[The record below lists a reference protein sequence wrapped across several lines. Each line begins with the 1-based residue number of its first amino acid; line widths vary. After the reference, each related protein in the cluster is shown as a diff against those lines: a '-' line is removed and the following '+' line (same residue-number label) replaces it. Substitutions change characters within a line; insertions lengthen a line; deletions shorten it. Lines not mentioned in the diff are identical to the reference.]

1 MPRAADCPPI
11 HSRKLPVR
19 ILFLDFDGVLHSSR
33 AELDGKYFRW
43 LPALV
48 KLLAN
53 FPDVKIVVHSTWRY
67 DHTDSEL
74 RELLGE
80 LGERF
85 VGSAPRGPREQVIQ
99 MVLQAN
105 KGKFTDYLV
114 LDDAPHEFPE
124 GKLNTLF
131 INGIQGLG
139 SVSQQLGLLTWLLK
153 TAPPKEA

>member
-1 MPRAADCPPI
+1 MR
-11 HSRKLPVR
+11 L
-19 ILFLDFDGVLHSSR
+19 LFLDFDGVLHSSR

-43 LPALV
+43 LPALE
-48 KLLAN
+48 KLLVN

-67 DHTDSEL
+67 DHTDDEL
-74 RELLGE
+74 RQLLGG

-114 LDDAPHEFPE
+114 VDDAPHEFSE
-124 GKLNTLF
+124 GTLNTLF
-131 INGIQGLG
+131 VDGILGLG
-139 SVSQQLGLLTWLLK
+139 SAMNQAGLVTWLVNP
-153 TAPPKEA
+153 APPKED